1 MKNADAYEAIWIY
14 CGCVRREREKFG
26 IVHTHAPFGW
36 KIGGSNRMVGGSKGY
51 VGAFV
56 SDCDVH
62 TK

>member
-1 MKNADAYEAIWIY
+1 MHTRPSGYTANALGE
-14 CGCVRREREKFG
+14 RERERKFG

>member
-1 MKNADAYEAIWIY
+1 MHTRPSGYTADALGE
-14 CGCVRREREKFG
+14 RERKFG